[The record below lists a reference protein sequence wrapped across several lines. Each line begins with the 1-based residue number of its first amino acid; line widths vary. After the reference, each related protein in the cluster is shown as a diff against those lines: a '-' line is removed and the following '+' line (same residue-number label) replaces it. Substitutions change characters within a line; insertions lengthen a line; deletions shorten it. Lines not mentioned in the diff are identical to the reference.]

1 MALPT
6 PNMNIVVLNM
16 MLLMRPAF
24 RAFWYQLRMSSWKR
38 SMT

>member
-16 MLLMRPAF
+16 TLLMMPAL
-24 RAFWYQLRMSSWKR
+24 RAFWYQFRMSSWKR